1 MTMALQ
7 PQTYASH
14 RRYIPAFHFFVL
26 PVLLGN
32 IIVAIVRLVR
42 APALSTTWGL
52 LVALALGIGITYA
65 RFMPLRAQDRV
76 IRLEERIRL
85 ERVLPADLRGRI
97 DELTAS
103 QLIALRFAPDAE
115 LPDLVRRSL
124 NGELKNAG
132 DIKRAI
138 RDWRGDYLRV

>member
-1 MTMALQ
+1 MAQ
-7 PQTYASH
+7 QTQTYASH

-32 IIVAIVRLVR
+32 IVVAIVRLIR
-42 APALSTTWGL
+42 APTLSTTWAL
-52 LVALALGIGITYA
+52 LVALALAIGIVYA

-76 IRLEERIRL
+76 IRLEERARL

-97 DELTAS
+97 GELTTS
-103 QLIALRFAPDAE
+103 QLIALRFAPDEE

-124 NGELKNAG
+124 SGELKG
-132 DIKRAI
+132 SGQIKRAI
-138 RDWRGDYLRV
+138 RSWRGDYLRV

>member
-1 MTMALQ
+1 MAQQ

-42 APALSTTWGL
+42 APTLSTTWAL
-52 LVALALGIGITYA
+52 LVALALGIGIVYA

-76 IRLEERIRL
+76 IRLEERSRL
-85 ERVLPADLRGRI
+85 ERLLPADLLGRI
-97 DELTAS
+97 GELTPS
-103 QLIALRFAPDAE
+103 QLIALRFAPDDEVA
-115 LPDLVRRSL
+115 DLVRRSL
-124 NGELKNAG
+124 SGELKDSG
-132 DIKRAI
+132 EIKRAI
-138 RDWRGDYLRV
+138 RNWRADYLRV

>member
-1 MTMALQ
+1 MAQ
-7 PQTYASH
+7 QTQTYASH

-52 LVALALGIGITYA
+52 LVALAIGIGIVYA

-76 IRLEERIRL
+76 IRLEERNRL
-85 ERVLPADLRGRI
+85 ERLLPADLRGRI
-97 DELTAS
+97 GELTPS
-103 QLIALRFAPDAE
+103 QLIALRFAPDDEVA
-115 LPDLVRRSL
+115 DLVRRSL
-124 NGELKNAG
+124 SGELKDSG
-132 DIKRAI
+132 QIKRAI
-138 RDWRGDYLRV
+138 RNWRGDYLRV